1 MKNKTKKD
9 FYNYNYWREV
19 QRNQLTI
26 SSNVYFTFSASIVAY
41 TLNTI
46 ITTSLKTNTC
56 LKLLFIISILF
67 HLVSLFFY
75 VRLTDNKLKDYKK
88 TATLINQGKTP
99 EEVRNLTCELG
110 TRTWAFYK
118 MQKTF
123 LFIGFVF
130 SSIAFIVLI
139 FK

>member
-41 TLNTI
+41 TLNTL
-46 ITTSLKTNTC
+46 ITNSLKTTIC

-67 HLVSLFFY
+67 HLVSLSFY

-88 TATLINQGKTP
+88 TATLINQAKTLKKL
-99 EEVRNLTCELG
+99 E
-110 TRTWAFYK
+110 
-118 MQKTF
+118 
-123 LFIGFVF
+123 I
-130 SSIAFIVLI
+130 
-139 FK
+139 

>member
-41 TLNTI
+41 TLNTL
-46 ITTSLKTNTC
+46 ITNSLKTTIC

-67 HLVSLFFY
+67 HLVSLYFY

-88 TATLINQGKTP
+88 TATLINQGKNT
-99 EEVRNLTCELG
+99 EEVRSLTSELG
-110 TRTWAFYK
+110 TSTWDFYK

-130 SSIAFIVLI
+130 SSIPFIVLI